1 MHSRLYTESCIQ
13 KLERAIIKFQETFK
27 SVADSLNLSCK
38 FPKFHILPRFA
49 SVIRSIGAPIIT
61 STSYQEATHKS
72 LKVHHRHTN
81 NSREHFQKQINDF
94 SIIHDIIQSF
104 QKDSVMTSTRV
115 SKVCMLFCHA
125 ILCGNSCDCCL
136 YLQQM
141 ECIATKKFQH
151 PTNADYKCTFNE
163 LGDENCASYSN
174 LVEQCTDMIQ
184 LKAVLREIIKQNCPN
199 VPENGRLEHY
209 CTEINVRVRLNS
221 VLSKSNPYHLLNAI
235 LNCVG

>member
-1 MHSRLYTESCIQ
+1 MCAAFHEMDSLMHSRLYTESCIQ
-13 KLERAIIKFQETFK
+13 KLEKAIIKFQETFK

-94 SIIHDIIQSF
+94 SIIHDIIESF

-115 SKVCMLFCHA
+115 SKVCILFSHA
-125 ILCGNSCDCCL
+125 ILWELVWLLLVPAANGMHCHEKIPTSNQCGLQL
-136 YLQQM
+136 YLQW
-141 ECIATKKFQH
+141 IRGSKLRSIFKFGRTVPWHDPTQSSIERDYQAKLLKH
-151 PTNADYKCTFNE
+151 PWKWQAGT
-163 LGDENCASYSN
+163 
-174 LVEQCTDMIQ
+174 
-184 LKAVLREIIKQNCPN
+184 VLHWNKYQGKIE
-199 VPENGRLEHY
+199 
-209 CTEINVRVRLNS
+209 
-221 VLSKSNPYHLLNAI
+221 
-235 LNCVG
+235 